1 MINQK
6 YPQENNI
13 TADSINLIIDEI
25 FDEYKEDY
33 LVREYSKYLTKQK
46 SIQENTPVLSYG
58 DTVKIQF
65 NKDARSMLS
74 EEDKKNIVP
83 GKEVIKR
90 IRNELIIKNTPQQKQ
105 FVLDLINN
113 MNKDNV
119 DEDIE
124 TFLEYIR
131 QYS

>member
-1 MINQK
+1 
-6 YPQENNI
+6 
-13 TADSINLIIDEI
+13 
-25 FDEYKEDY
+25 
-33 LVREYSKYLTKQK
+33 
-46 SIQENTPVLSYG
+46 
-58 DTVKIQF
+58 
-65 NKDARSMLS
+65 MLS